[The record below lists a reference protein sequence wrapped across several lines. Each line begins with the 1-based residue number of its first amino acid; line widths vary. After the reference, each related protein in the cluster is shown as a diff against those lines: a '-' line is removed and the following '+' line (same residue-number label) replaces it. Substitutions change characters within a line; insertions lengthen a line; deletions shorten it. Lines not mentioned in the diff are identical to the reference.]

1 MNESLVCKYC
11 NANFKHPQSKLKH
24 MRSCKQKPEDS
35 VTFSCAVCNNQFTQ
49 RFTT

>member
-11 NANFKHPQSKLKH
+11 NANFKHRQSKLKH